1 MQKHHGTLILG
12 IIIGLLLARTSL
24 PIVGKKR

>member
-1 MQKHHGTLILG
+1 MQKHHGALILG

-24 PIVGKKR
+24 PLVGAKK